1 MNWPQHLTKRFGIP
15 YPVIQAPMLGVSTP
29 EMAAAVSNAGG
40 LGSLAVGGL
49 SPEVTINLIRKTK
62 SLTDNPFAVNLF
74 AHDIPSYSDE
84 DLEPMR
90 SLILKLAEKRGYTL
104 NPSDLSD
111 FTLYTYRDQLDILI
125 REKID
130 IVSFTFGCPDEKTIQ
145 ILKGNN
151 CALIGTATCVQE
163 AVFLE
168 DQKVDMITV
177 QGVEAGGHR
186 GTFMDNIPLPQVGL
200 MSLLSQI
207 VRKVRVP
214 CIAAGAINSAQTI
227 DAVFRLGAIAAQIGT
242 AFINT
247 AESEAIPAY
256 KERLAKANDTDTT
269 LTRAFSGRWARGI
282 RNQMMKD
289 IEQSGIAI
297 PPYPLLNSLTG
308 KLRKLAQQNN
318 DGDYTNLWAGQS
330 APIDQSKATRD
341 VFLNLVRSYEAA
353 QY

>member
-1 MNWPQHLTKRFGIP
+1 
-15 YPVIQAPMLGVSTP
+15 
-29 EMAAAVSNAGG
+29 
-40 LGSLAVGGL
+40 
-49 SPEVTINLIRKTK
+49 
-62 SLTDNPFAVNLF
+62 
-74 AHDIPSYSDE
+74 
-84 DLEPMR
+84 
-90 SLILKLAEKRGYTL
+90 
-104 NPSDLSD
+104 
-111 FTLYTYRDQLDILI
+111 
-125 REKID
+125 
-130 IVSFTFGCPDEKTIQ
+130 
-145 ILKGNN
+145 
-151 CALIGTATCVQE
+151 
-163 AVFLE
+163 
-168 DQKVDMITV
+168 
-177 QGVEAGGHR
+177 
-186 GTFMDNIPLPQVGL
+186 MDKIPLPQVGL

-269 LTRAFSGRWARGI
+269 LTRAFSGRWARV
-282 RNQMMKD
+282 
-289 IEQSGIAI
+289 
-297 PPYPLLNSLTG
+297 